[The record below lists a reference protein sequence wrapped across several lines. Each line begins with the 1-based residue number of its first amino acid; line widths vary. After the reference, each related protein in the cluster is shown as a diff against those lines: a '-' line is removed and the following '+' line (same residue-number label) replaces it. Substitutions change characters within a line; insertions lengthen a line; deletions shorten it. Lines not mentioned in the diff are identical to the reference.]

1 MVLPGVGR
9 PAGYPDQRARADS
22 ATCDCDKMSNVLRLA
37 IVDPDDGTRE
47 ALKGML
53 LGIDTIWLEAECSR
67 YEFFTDVV
75 AQTEPDIGLIAIDED
90 PAKALRLVTELCE
103 KSPQCAVLVISSSN
117 DGNLILQ
124 AMRAGAKEF
133 LTEPLRIEDLLA
145 ALGRIT
151 ERRFGQGADKPR
163 GSQVIAVAGAIGGVG
178 MTSVA
183 VNLGCALAKE
193 EKNSV
198 ALIDLDLC
206 LGDADVFLDTIP
218 DYTLVDVAQNVSRLD
233 FTLLKRS
240 LTKHSSG
247 LYLLP
252 RPVRLED
259 CNLITAESLQ
269 RVIGLLK
276 ATFTHLVLDL
286 SKSYSAIDMM
296 ALEMANHILLVT
308 QLDLPCLR
316 NVVRLMMSFNE
327 MEGMAEKIKI
337 MVNRVGMGDGQI
349 TLKKAEETI
358 GKEIFWQLPNDYKT
372 MIDVRNNGVPLIEQA
387 PKAAVT
393 ESIVA
398 LARVLSGDDAEAP
411 DATVRKGALG
421 RLFHMW
427 PNKT

>member
-1 MVLPGVGR
+1 
-9 PAGYPDQRARADS
+9 
-22 ATCDCDKMSNVLRLA
+22 MSNVLRLA
-37 IVDPDDGTRE
+37 IVDPDDSKRE
-47 ALKGML
+47 TLKNML

-75 AQTEPDIGLIAIDED
+75 AQAKPDIGLIAIDED
-90 PAKALRLVTELCE
+90 PTKALRLVSQLCKKAPE
-103 KSPQCAVLVISSSN
+103 CAVLVISSSN

-133 LTEPLRIEDLLA
+133 LTEPLRIEDLLS

-151 ERRFGQGADKPR
+151 ERRLGQGADKPR

-178 MTSVA
+178 MTSIA
-183 VNLGCALAKE
+183 VNLGCILAKE

-198 ALIDLDLC
+198 ALVDLDLC

-252 RPVRLED
+252 RPVQLED
-259 CNLITAESLQ
+259 CALITADSLQ

-296 ALEMANHILLVT
+296 ALEMANHVLLVT

-316 NVVRLMMSFNE
+316 NVVRLMASFNE
-327 MEGMAEKIKI
+327 MDGMAEKIKI

-398 LARVLSGDDAEAP
+398 LAKALSGDADAEVP
-411 DATVRKGALG
+411 DAAGKKGALG